1 VREAERIRSPEPIEA
16 TPITIPPSSEGF
28 VIEEVEMDRFMR
40 YLTRTTVRFPGQF
53 LVITGKTGSGKTSIL
68 DAITFALYKRTT
80 RTDPPANAKI
90 QDLCRPGGSVRVVF
104 RQRGR
109 SYEVRRGFQTNGAPY
124 LQLHEDGRIMSGT
137 IPDVER
143 TILEIVGLD
152 YEGFTNS
159 TFVRQEEMKGLGA
172 SKGSDRLEVFQ
183 KLFRL
188 ETFERAQRK
197 AAEHLAA
204 VESESTKLEG
214 SILARKEAIDR
225 LPALREELAAMEA
238 EVATLRAQESGH
250 AAKVAEMQEG
260 VRGLEAK
267 HDRFN
272 LVRSAAEAGLTKM
285 RQLETRTTAL
295 QAEGEKALRLREAI
309 NTLEEETKDFEALAA
324 EGESLRNQQQAYQL
338 LAKDRE
344 AHTREWQSLTK
355 EHERRLKQLSDSL
368 FEKERRIAG
377 LSTDVGGDEA
387 FDLLRNEGAL
397 GERIKRIEVEL
408 LWLASRKDLVIVLKE
423 EKTMSAAELD
433 TVRARTVKINVDSF
447 VLSEIERNVAD
458 LKRQIREEDEAHE
471 SRLAGLREKFAD
483 ADGKIHDL
491 AFTEELAARAMTLR
505 DILPSL
511 DAKRRDVER
520 KRKEIQGLGDPTA
533 RLTEL
538 GEQRS
543 TLAAELEALAK
554 ELETLGRDEEAY
566 NAAKQALDA
575 ATRARDETRY
585 TLGGKKGEFRRAAAQ
600 IAETEVQAAK
610 VDDLMRRL
618 ADLTREVEVLRI
630 LKDDVFHRKGV
641 PMFAINQLLP
651 ALESEASKNLFELT
665 DGRFSRVK
673 LETYEE
679 AKAHGIR
686 ILVGGVDAQW
696 HDVGEFSGGEKTQI
710 NAALRFAIAKEL
722 ASMPQ
727 VGRTYG
733 RMKTLFLDEA
743 DLGSLDTEVSR
754 ELFVD
759 KLLRMGEFFD
769 KVILI
774 THLTEVADKFP
785 GRIRVEMTGDQVSKV
800 EVQS

>member
-16 TPITIPPSSEGF
+16 TPITIPPSAEGF

-214 SILARKEAIDR
+214 SILARKESIDR
-225 LPALREELAAMEA
+225 LPALREELAAMDA
-238 EVATLRAQESGH
+238 EVATLRGQESEH
-250 AAKVAEMQEG
+250 AAKVAETQQT
-260 VRGLEAK
+260 VRGLESK

-272 LVRSAAEAGLTKM
+272 LARSAAEGGLAKM
-285 RQLETRTTAL
+285 KQYETRTMTL
-295 QAEGEKALRLREAI
+295 RGEGEMALKLREAI
-309 NTLEEETKDFEALAA
+309 DALEEETKDFEVLAR
-324 EGESLRNQQQAYQL
+324 EGETLRNQQQAYQL

-344 AHTREWQSLTK
+344 AHTREWESLTK
-355 EHERRLKQLSDSL
+355 EHQRRLKQLSDSL

-377 LSTDVGGDEA
+377 LGTDIRADEA

-397 GERIKRIEVEL
+397 GERIKRIETEL
-408 LWLASRKDLVIVLKE
+408 LWLASRKDLVSILKE
-423 EKTMSAAELD
+423 EKTSSAAELE
-433 TVRARTVKINVDSF
+433 TVRARTAKINVDSF
-447 VLSEIERNVAD
+447 VLSEIERDVGD
-458 LKRQIREEDEAHE
+458 LKRQIREEDQAHE
-471 SRLAGLREKFAD
+471 TRLKGLRRKFEEVD
-483 ADGKIHDL
+483 RKIHDL
-491 AFTEELAARAMTLR
+491 GFTEDLAARAMVLR

-511 DAKRRDVER
+511 DSKRRDLDR
-520 KRKEIQGLGDPTA
+520 KRKELQGLGDPTA
-533 RLTEL
+533 RLAEL

-543 TLAAELEALAK
+543 TLAAELEALTR
-554 ELETLGRDEEAY
+554 ELEALALDERAY
-566 NAAKQALDA
+566 DAAKQALDA
-575 ATRARDETRY
+575 ARRDLDETRY
-585 TLGGKKGEFRRAAAQ
+585 ALSGKEGEVKRAAAQ
-600 IAETEVQAAK
+600 IAETETQAAK

-618 ADLTREVEVLRI
+618 ADLQREVEVLRI

-679 AKAHGIR
+679 AKGHGIR

-759 KLLRMGEFFD
+759 KLLRMGEFFE

-785 GRIRVEMTGDQVSKV
+785 GRIRVEMTPDQVSKV
-800 EVQS
+800 EVAS